1 MATKAQ
7 LIKAFAQAANVTLA
21 QAKKVTKGFKN
32 ADIEEAIAG
41 LVGGSVAAQI
51 AQVQQAQAPKPKRRK
66 KRKTKSFA
74 ARTRAANQRKTKK
87 RQGQIGGMTKAQ
99 LIAQV
104 QRAKPGTYS
113 ASALRGKN
121 KTALLGILRRAH
133 SQSLPS
139 QRKSR
144 SSAKLSKTK
153 TKRAAKIAAAVRA
166 GRIPARQG
174 KVAYGDYAT
183 GTKRQ
188 KLDRYLALYAGVTIR
203 RRSAKAKSKSMK
215 AVYSQMQGPKQPYAL
230 GRGYT
235 VQVGGGARGPGIV
248 RKLTKQAKPF
258 RELSQA
264 QQQAVTQ
271 FLNSQKGKKLRGKG
285 AKETFSLQAYRD
297 LAKAKKLSKSRKTSR
312 GAANWW

>member
-7 LIKAFAQAANVTLA
+7 LIKAFAQAANVTQA

-32 ADIEEAIAG
+32 ADIEEAIAD
-41 LVGGSVAAQI
+41 LVGGGVAAQI
-51 AQVQQAQAPKPKRRK
+51 AQVQQAQAPKPKRK
-66 KRKTKSFA
+66 KSRKTKSYG
-74 ARTRAANQRKTKK
+74 ARTRAANQKKTAK
-87 RQGQIGGMTKAQ
+87 RQGQITGMSKAQ

-113 ASALRGKN
+113 ATKLKSKTKPALMQ
-121 KTALLGILRRAH
+121 ILRRAH

-139 QRKSR
+139 QRKS
-144 SSAKLSKTK
+144 SKTLPKSK
-153 TKRAAKIAAAVRA
+153 TKRAAALARAIRA
-166 GRIPARQG
+166 GSVPARQG
-174 KVAYGDYAT
+174 KVSYGDYTT
-183 GTKRQ
+183 GTRRQ
-188 KLDRYLALYAGVTIR
+188 QLDKYLALYSGVSVGR
-203 RRSAKAKSKSMK
+203 KSAKAAPKSMK
-215 AVYSQMQGPKQPYAL
+215 AIYSQMQGAKQPYAL

-285 AKETFSLQAYRD
+285 AKETFSLAAYRD

>member
-32 ADIEEAIAG
+32 ADIEEAIAD

-66 KRKTKSFA
+66 KRKTKSYR
-74 ARTRAANQRKTKK
+74 ARTRAANQRKTAA

-104 QRAKPGTYS
+104 QRVKPGSYS
-113 ASALRGKN
+113 ASKLKAKTKPALMQ
-121 KTALLGILRRAH
+121 ILRRAH
-133 SQSLPS
+133 SQTLPS
-139 QRKSR
+139 QRKS
-144 SSAKLSKTK
+144 STKLSKTK

-188 KLDRYLALYAGVTIR
+188 KLDKYLALYAGVTIR
-203 RRSAKAKSKSMK
+203 KRSSKAKSKSMK
-215 AVYSQMQGPKQPYAL
+215 AIYAQMQGPKQPYAL

-285 AKETFSLQAYRD
+285 AKETFSLAAYRD